1 MTVARRRY
9 PLWVGPALL
18 GAVLVNV
25 GLFSLVTLL
34 SGDRVPAR
42 DEISAASINLVSLKP
57 PTPPEQEKIEKP
69 KPPEPKQ
76 EVDFHPDLTPP
87 ALDLGAPGLAGG
99 IEINLG
105 LDRLGTD
112 LSANVVFDAFELDSH
127 PEAILRMRP
136 DWPYRAQQ
144 RGIEGVVQVKLLVNK
159 DGSVGEVIILNA
171 QPEGVFEESVRKKV
185 PLWKFR
191 PGQIAG
197 ETVASWVVTNIRFE
211 FE

>member
-1 MTVARRRY
+1 MTVARRR
-9 PLWVGPALL
+9 PFWIGPALL

-42 DEISAASINLVSLKP
+42 DEISASSINLVSLKP
-57 PTPPEQEKIEKP
+57 PTPPEQEKVEQP
-69 KPPEPKQ
+69 KPPEPRQ
-76 EVDFHPDLTPP
+76 EVDFQPDLTPP

-99 IEINLG
+99 IAINLG
-105 LDRLGTD
+105 LDRLGAD
-112 LSANVVFDAFELDSH
+112 LGADVVFDAFELDSH
-127 PEAILRMRP
+127 PEAVLRMRP

-144 RGIEGVVQVKLLVNK
+144 RGIEGVVQVKLMVNK

-185 PLWKFR
+185 PMWKFR
-191 PGQIAG
+191 PGKIDG